1 MARYRVAARS
11 RAGTGLR
18 VTGAESS
25 GTDPRIGT
33 LAAGK
38 YKVLRLIG
46 RGGMGSVYEAQNV
59 AIGKRVALKFLRTPA
74 GADASVRA
82 RFHREARAVSAI
94 ESAHIVQ
101 IFDTGETEA
110 GEPFLVMEL
119 LQGEDLATRLR
130 RLGRMNVPQ
139 AVAIAAQALRGL
151 RRAHAAGVVHRDL
164 KPQNVFLVDADDGK
178 THVKIVD
185 FGLSKVLGSEAELVA
200 ASNLSAQ
207 DPLTRVGTPVGTP
220 FYMSPEQI
228 EALDDIDP
236 RTDIWSMGAI
246 LYEALAG
253 APPFSEPTFA
263 RLVIAIC
270 HRDPPDLGT
279 LVPGLPEAI
288 RSVVQRAMTR
298 DRGVRFSTAE
308 EFLTALL
315 EAVPDLERSQG
326 PGSRRTDEAPP
337 RPPMPTSDADT
348 PMNVRPGPTAPGDV
362 EAPNEKS
369 DSGAEAPG
377 AELRT
382 YTVGGAT
389 LWVSASPAFS
399 LWRGEV
405 NAPDRLRV
413 ETRDGGLFELRL
425 SPVGVLRLGR
435 VERVG
440 DERNELVYPD
450 VASRLAATLRHDGVR
465 WWLRR
470 RTECSVPVQVGAHSL
485 ARGEEAA
492 LVHGTFV
499 QVGGMRATMV
509 DRRYV
514 TPTVPAGTVDPTT
527 GLLGRAGLEQ
537 EIASFL
543 QRKRSGALLLMK
555 AQPSAV
561 RAGGAEYPPGAIA
574 AVAIHRASP
583 SVAAGLVE
591 ESAVALVTGEAAEV
605 AEKGRA
611 AVASARTAAGGRSFA
626 CGYWTLSGDGS
637 DAGRE
642 LELAL
647 HAMTAFSETSGQ
659 AVAALRSSVPGARVS
674 SVQEV
679 LGASI
684 DTKRTTLLF
693 AIEEQKALEAVGPH
707 VIAALEKELAAV
719 AATHAGQAAL
729 VAPMAPGVVAA
740 CVTRKVDAVALGSA
754 VQCDWHARPPILDGK
769 VELPRT
775 LSWEVLHGDVQ
786 TRAQELARECAD
798 PHGVLSALSGGLPYP
813 ISGRVHAAIAA
824 SSAIE
829 RVKMLFDVLEGT
841 WRFIATVLL
850 SAYFARRPAEGS
862 AGAAPGFDAMVEL
875 YKRHGSRDGF
885 ALGTWREIARAAAKG
900 FDGRDDPIG
909 ALVRDVLGVRLS
921 QNQTFETLS
930 NLMQVERNSF
940 AHGHYNEARAAA
952 DLPEF
957 EQMTRTL
964 LRALRPLCAWTLVTV
979 EKTEPDLYGDLQT
992 VEFIDHTGPFNTG
1005 TRRRL
1010 GLNSPMR
1017 LANVTYLARWRE
1029 GLVLPLEPFLRRVAH
1044 EDKFDVYWMEHLPR
1058 AGTCVMSSVVGGPSI
1073 KVPGDVRRL
1082 PPLLRLVMER
1092 AS

>member
-1 MARYRVAARS
+1 
-11 RAGTGLR
+11 
-18 VTGAESS
+18 VTGAESI
-25 GTDPRIGT
+25 GTDPRIGA

-38 YKVLRLIG
+38 YRVLRLIG

-59 AIGKRVALKFLRTPA
+59 AIGKHVALKFLRTPV

-82 RFHREARAVSAI
+82 RFHREARAVSSI

-119 LQGEDLATRLR
+119 LHGEDLAARLR
-130 RLGRMNVPQ
+130 RLGRMSVPD
-139 AVAIAAQALRGL
+139 AVSIAVQALRGL
-151 RRAHAAGVVHRDL
+151 RRAHAAGVIHRDL
-164 KPQNVFLVDADDGK
+164 KPQNVFLAEGDEGTAL
-178 THVKIVD
+178 VKIVD
-185 FGLSKVLGSEAELVA
+185 FGLSKVLGAEAEIVA
-200 ASNLSAQ
+200 PANLSAQ
-207 DPLTRVGTPVGTP
+207 DPLTRAGTPVGTP

-228 EALDDIDP
+228 EAQSDIDQ

-253 APPFSEPTFA
+253 TPPFSESSFA

-270 HRDPPDLGT
+270 HRDPPDLAS
-279 LVPGLPEAI
+279 LVPGLPEALG
-288 RSVVQRAMTR
+288 RVVRRAMAR
-298 DRGVRFSTAE
+298 DRRERFSSAD
-308 EFLTALL
+308 EFLAALV
-315 EAVPDLERSQG
+315 EVAPGIERSQVPRG
-326 PGSRRTDEAPP
+326 GDANEARATATPIP
-337 RPPMPTSDADT
+337 SPVNMGGDT
-348 PMNVRPGPTAPGDV
+348 PLNVRPGPTDPGEV
-362 EAPNEKS
+362 ELPPPDKG
-369 DSGAEAPG
+369 DSGPQPPG

-389 LWVSASPAFS
+389 LWLSAQPAFS

-405 NAPDRLRV
+405 AAPDRLRV

-425 SPVGVLRLGR
+425 EPVGVLRLGR

-450 VASRLAATLRHDGVR
+450 VASRLAAILRHDGVR

-470 RTECSVPVQVGAHSL
+470 RTECSVPVQVGAHAL
-485 ARGEEAA
+485 GRGEEAP

-499 QVGGMRATMV
+499 QVGGMRATLV

-514 TPTVPAGTVDPTT
+514 TPTVPAGTVDATT

-543 QRKRSGALLLMK
+543 QRKRSGALLLVK

-561 RAGGAEYPPGAIA
+561 SAGGAEYPPGAIA
-574 AVAIHRASP
+574 AVAIHRASA
-583 SVAAGLVE
+583 SLVAGLVE
-591 ESAVALVTGEAAEV
+591 ETAVLLVPGEASEA

-611 AVASARTAAGGRSFA
+611 ASAAAHSAAGGRSFS

-647 HAMTAFSETSGQ
+647 HAMSAFSEAPGQ
-659 AVAALRSSVPGARVS
+659 GVAALRSSVPGARLAS
-674 SVQEV
+674 APEV
-679 LGASI
+679 LGASM
-684 DTKRTTLLF
+684 DAKRTTLLF
-693 AIEEQKALEAVGPH
+693 AIEEQNALEGVGPH

-719 AATHAGQAAL
+719 TATHAGQAAL
-729 VAPMAPGVVAA
+729 VAPLAPGVVAA
-740 CVTRKVDAVALGSA
+740 CVTKKVDAVALGSA

-775 LSWEVLHGDVQ
+775 LSWEVLHGSDAQ

-813 ISGRVHAAIAA
+813 IAGRVHAAIAGA
-824 SSAIE
+824 SAIE

-850 SAYFARRPAEGS
+850 SAYFTRRPSQQGEP
-862 AGAAPGFDAMVEL
+862 APGFDAMVEV
-875 YKRHGSRDGF
+875 YRRHGNRDGF

-900 FDGRDDPIG
+900 FEGRDDPIG

-964 LRALRPLCAWTLVTV
+964 LRALRPLCTWTLVTV

-1010 GLNSPMR
+1010 VLNSPMR
-1017 LANVTYLARWRE
+1017 LANVAYLARWRE

-1044 EDKFDVYWMEHLPR
+1044 EDKFDVYWMDHLPR
-1058 AGTCVMSSVVGGPSI
+1058 AGMCVMSSVVGGPSI
-1073 KVPGDVRRL
+1073 KVPCDIRRL
-1082 PPLLRLVMER
+1082 PPLLRLAVER
-1092 AS
+1092 SS

>member
-1 MARYRVAARS
+1 M
-11 RAGTGLR
+11 
-18 VTGAESS
+18 TGAESS

-130 RLGRMNVPQ
+130 RLGRMSVPQ

-178 THVKIVD
+178 TLVKIVD

-228 EALDDIDP
+228 EAQDDIDP

-270 HRDPPDLGT
+270 HRDAPELGT

-288 RSVVQRAMTR
+288 RHVVQRAMAR
-298 DRGVRFSTAE
+298 DRGARFATAE
-308 EFLTALL
+308 AFLTALL

-326 PGSRRTDEAPP
+326 PGSRTTDPTPP
-337 RPPMPTSDADT
+337 RPPMPTSGADT

-362 EAPNEKS
+362 EASHEKS

-389 LWVSASPAFS
+389 LWLSASPAFS

-499 QVGGMRATMV
+499 QVGGMRATVV

-514 TPTVPAGTVDPTT
+514 TPTVPAGTVDATT

-543 QRKRSGALLLMK
+543 QRKRSGALLLVK

-583 SVAAGLVE
+583 SVAVGLVE
-591 ESAVALVTGEAAEV
+591 ELAVALVTGEAAEV

-611 AVASARTAAGGRSFA
+611 AAASARAAAEGRSFT

-862 AGAAPGFDAMVEL
+862 GEAAPGFDAMVEL

-900 FDGRDDPIG
+900 FEGRDDPIG

-992 VEFIDHTGPFNTG
+992 VEFIDHTGAFNTG

-1082 PPLLRLVMER
+1082 PPLLRIVMER